1 MSWAGIAS
9 NQCVS
14 RNNLQ
19 DAVTTGVFTLKNTIP
34 AGTKQITKN
43 EAAYYVNLNTAYSP
57 FAAKANNQLV
67 VKSNL
72 QACTNLPYSYTL
84 YYFYDDGD
92 PQLWIAG
99 FPNTTDACNAVSES
113 LTVYSSSSSIGV
125 GASLFSDSCG
135 TIQLTT
141 VSSGNTYQYYK
152 IGTSYITFSNVGG
165 VTNTINSI
173 GACSVTA
180 YSYNVRLDETSI
192 SNVCFQPFT
201 TIYSSNPEFTEG
213 ITLYFDS
220 GLTNV
225 VTGYMY
231 VSLIGTSE
239 IFDLNIGTG
248 VVLANTGLNC

>member
-1 MSWAGIAS
+1 MSWAGIAA

-43 EAAYYVNLNTAYSP
+43 EAEYYVNLNTAYSP
-57 FAAKANNQLV
+57 FAAKSNNQLV

-92 PQLWIAG
+92 PTMWIAG
-99 FPNTTDACNAVSES
+99 FSNTTDACDAVSES
-113 LTVYSSSSSIGV
+113 LTVYSSSSSIVIGTYLYV
-125 GASLFSDSCG
+125 DSCG
-135 TIQLTT
+135 NIPLTALT
-141 VSSGNTYQYYK
+141 SGETYKYYK
-152 IGTSYITFSNVGG
+152 IGTNYITFGNYDGM
-165 VTNTINSI
+165 TDAIDSI

-220 GLTNV
+220 GLTSV

-231 VSLIGTSE
+231 VSFLGTSE